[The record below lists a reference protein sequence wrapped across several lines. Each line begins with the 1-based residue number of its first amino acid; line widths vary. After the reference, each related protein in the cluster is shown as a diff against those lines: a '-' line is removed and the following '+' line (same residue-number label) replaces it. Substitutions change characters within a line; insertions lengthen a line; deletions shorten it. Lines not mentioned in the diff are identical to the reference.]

1 MLTEELE
8 KNVVKCRLGSVWSG
22 VGQDGVGLGC
32 CPWCSERRYIEVGVR
47 WSGNGLGVI
56 EGTKSSKVQQSR
68 V

>member
-1 MLTEELE
+1 MY
-8 KNVVKCRLGSVWSG
+8 
-22 VGQDGVGLGC
+22 GVGLGKME
-32 CPWCSERRYIEVGVR
+32 WDWVVVHGAVSGDILSEVGVR